1 MEIKDLKGEI
11 WKPLPLEYK
20 GEPTYF
26 ASNMGRI
33 KSIDRTICKRTYPG
47 QLLSL
52 VNSTRGFKQTT
63 IVLNNQIL
71 TFRIHKMIA
80 TLFVPNPENKP
91 VPKHKNGIKSDNRAV
106 NLEWSTFSEVHKPK
120 SK

>member
-11 WKPLPLEYK
+11 WKPLPLSYIDK
-20 GEPTYF
+20 PTYF

-33 KSIDRTICKRTYPG
+33 KSIDRTICKRIYPG

-63 IVLNNQIL
+63 IVINNQIT

-80 TLFVPNPENKP
+80 DLFVPNPENKP
-91 VPKHKNGIKSDNRAV
+91 VPKHKNGDKSNNRAD
-106 NLEWSTFSEVHKPK
+106 NLEWATFSEVHKPK
-120 SK
+120 TK